1 MNIYTGLLFQH
12 GHIADARLAVS
23 LATVR
28 PAPDGAEG
36 EAPAHPGAPFRS
48 TRDASRDPSHHQP
61 RRQAMN
67 LFQTLM
73 FLGGRPMT
81 AGHNDDIDEPFPQTY
96 GSRTASRGMFKRLHD
111 RKRDDARQ
119 APPQPPSACAQC

>member
-23 LATVR
+23 LARVR
-28 PAPDGAEG
+28 PESDDADTGAAAHRAAPS
-36 EAPAHPGAPFRS
+36 RS
-48 TRDASRDPSHHQP
+48 TRDASRDPSHPQL
-61 RRQAMN
+61 RRQAMR

-96 GSRTASRGMFKRLHD
+96 GNRAASHRMFKRMHD

-119 APPQPPSACAQC
+119 APPSPRTCAQC

>member
-28 PAPDGAEG
+28 PEPDDADG
-36 EAPAHPGAPFRS
+36 EAAAHRDAPFRS
-48 TRDASRDPSHHQP
+48 TRGAGRDPSHHQP

-96 GSRTASRGMFKRLHD
+96 GNRAASHRMFKRLRD

-119 APPQPPSACAQC
+119 APP

>member
-23 LATVR
+23 LAKARSEPDDADDEATALR
-28 PAPDGAEG
+28 DAPSRANRG
-36 EAPAHPGAPFRS
+36 
-48 TRDASRDPSHHQP
+48 ASRDPSHHQP
-61 RRQAMN
+61 RRQTMN

-96 GSRTASRGMFKRLHD
+96 GNRAASKRMFKRLHD
-111 RKRDDARQ
+111 RKRNDARQ
-119 APPQPPSACAQC
+119 APPSPRSCAQC

>member
-23 LATVR
+23 LATAR
-28 PAPDGAEG
+28 SESDDAEPRAASHRG
-36 EAPAHPGAPFRS
+36 MPLRS
-48 TRDASRDPSHHQP
+48 SRGTGRDPSQPEP

-73 FLGGRPMT
+73 FLGGRPMI

-96 GSRTASRGMFKRLHD
+96 GNRAASKRMFKRLRD

-119 APPQPPSACAQC
+119 TLSPPRTCSQC